1 MQVSEGQEDDLPT
14 LNIGFVGCGWF
25 GMRAH
30 LPALLKL
37 ERGSAK
43 SRGFGVKLAAC
54 VIRSPDARRQFA
66 KKLGKSSAE
75 VNYGVF
81 ALILRPPSGGVVY
94 YSAVGRELTY
104 HW

>member
-1 MQVSEGQEDDLPT
+1 MQVFEDQDQDLPT

-75 VNYGVF
+75 VMYAKLAPVLKRIQENLFIVLVF
-81 ALILRPPSGGVVY
+81 
-94 YSAVGRELTY
+94 
-104 HW
+104 